1 MTLNTNIKNWLAQ
14 NAGTGTC
21 FSGSGKTYTDADGIS
36 HTGRTG
42 DILNAFYT
50 AHQVAKYKVAII
62 AGTSYA
68 QLKAINSS
76 LDIDLTDVGWAYAND
91 GGTGSTATYCIPAC
105 VPVWTCIAPG
115 IEGNQCNNTT
125 RANPACNSV
134 YKCNVPSDGFETDQY
149 GNERANPAC
158 NPCEASWQCEII
170 GGQYTGWEE
179 DGCGNRHMNAECAP
193 LTNGTLNTD
202 TNPRR
207 AYIVVDGQDS
217 KNVTPAVLSLTP
229 GMHRI
234 EYILNG
240 YETLIKD
247 IDIHQG
253 ELIITVDNL
262 VSITPQSSGGAALIG
277 LAIGATLLKSM
288 LS

>member
-1 MTLNTNIKNWLAQ
+1 MTLNTDIKNWLAQ

-21 FSGSGKTYTDADGIS
+21 FTGSGKTYTDADGIS

-50 AHQVAKYKVAII
+50 AHQVAKNTVTII
-62 AGTSYA
+62 ANTNYT
-68 QLKAINSS
+68 QLKAINGSS
-76 LDIDLTDVGWAYAND
+76 DIDLPDVSWAYAND
-91 GGTGSTATYCIPAC
+91 GGTGSTGTYCIPAC
-105 VPVWTCIAPG
+105 VPVWTCVGHG
-115 IEGNQCNNTT
+115 IEGNQCNTTT

-134 YKCNVPSDGFETDQY
+134 YECNVPADGHETDQY
-149 GNERANPAC
+149 RNTRTNPDC
-158 NPCEASWQCEII
+158 NPCVPAWQCEFPLN
-170 GGQYTGWEE
+170 GWEE
-179 DGCGNRHMNAECAP
+179 DGCGNRRMNAECAP
-193 LTNGTLNTD
+193 LTSGTLNTD

-207 AYIVVDGQDS
+207 AYIVVDGVGS
-217 KNVTPAVLSLTP
+217 ENVTPAIIPLTP

-247 IDIHQG
+247 IEVHPN
-253 ELIITVDNL
+253 ELIITFDNL
-262 VSITPQSSGGAALIG
+262 VSLTPQSSGGAAIAG
-277 LAIGATLLKSM
+277 LALAGLALKTI